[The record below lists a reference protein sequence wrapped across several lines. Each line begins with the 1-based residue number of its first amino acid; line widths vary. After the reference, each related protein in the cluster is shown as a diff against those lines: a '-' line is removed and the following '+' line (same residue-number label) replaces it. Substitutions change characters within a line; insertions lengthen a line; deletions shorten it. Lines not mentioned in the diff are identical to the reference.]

1 MQAFNSCTQ
10 KVEGGG
16 SLSYRTVSQDYMVKP
31 CLKNKKKVKIVTS
44 LPNSQQVKTQHTS
57 HQFKTSSNF
66 GITFYIG

>member
-1 MQAFNSCTQ
+1 MQAFNSNTQ

-16 SLSYRTVSQDYMVKP
+16 SLSYRTASQDYMVKL

-57 HQFKTSSNF
+57 HQFKTSYNF